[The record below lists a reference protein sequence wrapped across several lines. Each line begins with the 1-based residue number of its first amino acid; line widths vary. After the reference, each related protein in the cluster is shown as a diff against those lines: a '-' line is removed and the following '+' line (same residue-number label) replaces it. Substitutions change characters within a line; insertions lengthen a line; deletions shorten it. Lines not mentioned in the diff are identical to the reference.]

1 MLAGFK
7 SYLNITSVAKIYVLW
22 MFFSPVSFLSKA
34 TMKDNEL
41 LSFLPQTEQTVT
53 FHRRLAS
60 ESQAGGTLLWSVF
73 ILGEKKKSVRDDGR
87 GKYHS

>member
-7 SYLNITSVAKIYVLW
+7 SYLNITSVTKF
-22 MFFSPVSFLSKA
+22 MFSGYFSGY
-34 TMKDNEL
+34 NEL

-60 ESQAGGTLLWSVF
+60 ESQAGSTLLRLVF
-73 ILGEKKKSVRDDGR
+73 ILGEKKKNQQPSISSDGR
-87 GKYHS
+87 GKYRS

>member
-7 SYLNITSVAKIYVLW
+7 SYLNITSVTKF
-22 MFFSPVSFLSKA
+22 MFSGYFSGY
-34 TMKDNEL
+34 NEL

-60 ESQAGGTLLWSVF
+60 ESQAGGTLLRLVF
-73 ILGEKKKSVRDDGR
+73 ILGEKKKNNNPALVVMEEV
-87 GKYHS
+87 KYRS

>member
-7 SYLNITSVAKIYVLW
+7 SYLNITSVTKF
-22 MFFSPVSFLSKA
+22 MFSGYFSGY
-34 TMKDNEL
+34 NEL

-60 ESQAGGTLLWSVF
+60 ESQAGGTLLRLVF
-73 ILGEKKKSVRDDGR
+73 ILGEKKKKQPSISSDGR
-87 GKYHS
+87 GKMPQLTFKVC

>member
-7 SYLNITSVAKIYVLW
+7 SYLNITSVTKF
-22 MFFSPVSFLSKA
+22 MFSRYFSGY
-34 TMKDNEL
+34 NEL

-60 ESQAGGTLLWSVF
+60 ESQAGGTLLRRLVF
-73 ILGEKKKSVRDDGR
+73 ILGGKKKPNNPVLVVMVEINTAANI
-87 GKYHS
+87 